1 MKGCSPLRLTGR
13 WVLLSGLAVL
23 CLTDVKVDAATKKET
38 PLANL
43 AKGCMDV
50 TDSEGQL
57 LEKAELLTDE
67 DKYYLEKDKEGNKL

>member
-1 MKGCSPLRLTGR
+1 
-13 WVLLSGLAVL
+13 
-23 CLTDVKVDAATKKET
+23 
-38 PLANL
+38 
-43 AKGCMDV
+43 MDV

>member
-1 MKGCSPLRLTGR
+1 MKECSPLRLTGR

-23 CLTDVKVDAATKKET
+23 CLTDVKVDAVTKKET
-38 PLANL
+38 PLVNL